1 MFEGLCLEGILMFK
15 KILLLLFIL
24 ILGVIALGK
33 QIIYADGTLSEDTV
47 IVVKKGSS
55 SAQVA
60 NELYKARVIN
70 YPNLFK
76 IAARLQKL
84 DRKLKAGEYAFQA
97 KISMIDVLD
106 KMKRGEVMYRQITF
120 PEGLTSLQMVEIINN
135 NEFLE
140 GEISEIPTEGS
151 LLPETYTFMRG
162 DSREKLIKD
171 MQHAMKK
178 ALKNVWDNNDIKS
191 PVKNVE
197 ELLIL
202 ASIIEK
208 ETGMPEERS
217 LVASVFANRLR
228 RGMRLQTDP
237 TVIYAITNGKFELER
252 TLTRKD
258 LQIKSPYNT
267 YINYGLPPT
276 PICNP
281 GKASLQAAAQPEM
294 TDYLYFVASG
304 NGGHNFAKSLN
315 QHNKN
320 VKKWKKIKNKS
331 L

>member
-1 MFEGLCLEGILMFK
+1 MFK

-24 ILGVIALGK
+24 ALSGIALVK
-33 QIIYADGTLSEDTV
+33 QLIYAESDLAEDT
-47 IVVKKGSS
+47 IMLVKKGYSS
-55 SAQVA
+55 SQVA
-60 NELYKARVIN
+60 NELYRARVIN
-70 YPNLFK
+70 YPILFK
-76 IAARLQKL
+76 IAARLQGL
-84 DRKLKAGEYAFQA
+84 DRNLKAGEYVFTA
-97 KISMIDVLD
+97 KMSMAEVLQ
-106 KMKRGEVMYRQITF
+106 KMNRGEVMYRQITL
-120 PEGLTSLQMVEIINN
+120 PEGLTSAQMVEIINN

-162 DSREKLIKD
+162 DSRDKLIKD
-171 MQHAMKK
+171 MQKAMDK
-178 ALKNVWDNNDIKS
+178 ALETVWNSRDAHV
-191 PVKNVE
+191 PVRSAK

-208 ETGMPEERS
+208 ETGLPEERS

-228 RGMRLQTDP
+228 KGMRLQTDP
-237 TVIYAITNGKFELER
+237 TVIYAITQGKAELDR
-252 TLTRKD
+252 ALTRKD
-258 LQIKSPYNT
+258 LQINSPYNT

-281 GKASLQAAAQPEM
+281 GKASLLAAAQPEVS
-294 TDYLYFVASG
+294 DYLYFVASG

-320 VKKWKKIKNKS
+320 VQEWKKVRNK
-331 L
+331 